1 MMHQPLLYSF
11 RRCPYAMRA
20 RLALYFSALPYR
32 KHEVS
37 LKDKPAEMLDI
48 SPKGTVPVLQ
58 LADGGVIEESLD
70 IALWAL
76 GQNDPQQLL
85 QRTEARQEMLTL
97 IERNDG
103 EFKHWLDRYKY
114 ADRHLENTPEFYRSQ
129 GENFLR
135 DLEQRLSATRF
146 LMGDEPSFAD
156 IAIMPFIRQF
166 AHVDKPWFEQTPHQ
180 HLQHWLAYWLES
192 PAFTE
197 IMIKAPKA

>member
-1 MMHQPLLYSF
+1 MTNQPLLYSF

-20 RLALYFSALPYR
+20 RLALYFSELPYR

-37 LKDKPAEMLDI
+37 LKDKPQAMLEI

-58 LADGGVIEESLD
+58 LTDGSVIEESLD

-76 GQNDPQQLL
+76 GQSDLQQLL
-85 QRTEARQEMLTL
+85 RCAEARQEMLTL

-129 GENFLR
+129 AEPFLSE
-135 DLEQRLSATRF
+135 LEVRLSATRF
-146 LMGDEPSFAD
+146 LMGETPCFAD
-156 IAIMPFIRQF
+156 IAIMPFVRQF
-166 AHVDKPWFEQTPHQ
+166 AHVDKAWFEQTPHK
-180 HLQHWLAYWLES
+180 HLQYWLAYWLES
-192 PAFTE
+192 PAFTQ
-197 IMIKAPKA
+197 IMLKAPKA

>member
-1 MMHQPLLYSF
+1 MTNQPLLYSF

-20 RLALYFSALPYR
+20 RLALYFSEISYR

-37 LKDKPAEMLDI
+37 LKDKPIAMLEI

-58 LADGGVIEESLD
+58 LVDGSVIEESLD

-85 QRTEARQEMLTL
+85 QCTDARREMLDL

-114 ADRHLENTPEFYRSQ
+114 ADRHLENSPEFYRHQ
-129 GENFLR
+129 GESFLIE
-135 DLEQRLSATRF
+135 LEQRLSTHRF
-146 LMGDEPSFAD
+146 LMGDNPSFAD
-156 IAIMPFIRQF
+156 IATMPFVRQF
-166 AHVDKPWFEQTPHQ
+166 AHVDKAWFEKSPHK

-192 PAFTE
+192 PAFTQ
-197 IMIKAPKA
+197 IMLKAPKS

>member
-1 MMHQPLLYSF
+1 MTNQPLLYSF

-20 RLALYFSALPYR
+20 RLALYFSELPYK

-37 LKDKPAEMLDI
+37 LKDKPPAMLEI

-58 LADGGVIEESLD
+58 LADGSVIEESLD

-76 GQNDPQQLL
+76 KQNDPQQLL
-85 QRTEARQEMLTL
+85 QRAEVLREMLSL

-129 GENFLR
+129 GESFLIE
-135 DLEQRLSATRF
+135 LEQRLSTRSF
-146 LMGDEPSFAD
+146 LMGGNPSFAD
-156 IAIMPFIRQF
+156 IAIMPFVRQF
-166 AHVDKPWFEQTPHQ
+166 AHVDKAWFAQTPHK

-192 PAFTE
+192 AAFTQ
-197 IMIKAPKA
+197 IMLKAPKA